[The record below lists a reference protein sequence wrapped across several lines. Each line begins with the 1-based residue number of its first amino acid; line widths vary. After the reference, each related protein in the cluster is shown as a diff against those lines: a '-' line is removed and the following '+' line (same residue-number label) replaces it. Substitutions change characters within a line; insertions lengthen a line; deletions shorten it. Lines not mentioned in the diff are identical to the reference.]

1 MLKLRQ
7 NRVLV
12 ATGAGILCALLFGIT
27 FLVTQSGKWR
37 WQGTSDS
44 QPQVQSRRSNNSA
57 VLPLVSLPPAQ
68 RLRQLQAIAQSFQSL
83 DSVRARFLLASDLI
97 QQKQGAKALSW
108 LVGLEQNYPVLAP
121 YVALRR
127 AQAYELMGDKTKA
140 SSAWQELLK
149 HYPKQPVAAQAL
161 FTLGVSS
168 PQYWQQAIAQF
179 PSHPRTLEIA
189 HNLLQQNP
197 HQPHLLVLLAKYAYD
212 QPETISLLNQ
222 LVSQSTIQ
230 LKPADWEAIGF
241 AYWENQVYAKA
252 GAAYAQAPRTSL
264 NLYRKARGFQ
274 LGKKRL
280 EAIAAYQ
287 QLVRDFPNAK
297 ETGLGLMH
305 LAQMSQ
311 TNNALIALNQVIS
324 QFPQQAG
331 AALVEKAKILE
342 ALKKQKSAA
351 EALQL
356 LLAKYSDSD
365 AAAEYRWK
373 IAQAKAATGDYQ
385 GACLWAQPIPRHNLK
400 SVLAPRASFWLGRWK
415 SQLGQQQDAI
425 AAFKYVLTKFPQSYY
440 AWRAATTLG
449 LDVGKFTNVG
459 QLTPQVEMPTERP
472 LLLTGSAALKELYQ
486 LGQDRDAWNLWQAES
501 QNRMQ
506 PTVAEQFTDGL
517 MRLMIGE
524 KQRGISQIT
533 SLEDRETP
541 REQAQY
547 QAIRQQSFYWQALYP
562 LPFFKE
568 VTTWSQQ
575 RQLNPLLVTALIR
588 QESEFNPEIR
598 SAAGALG
605 LMQMLP
611 ATAKWVAG
619 KTHLQQYNLE
629 NPNDNIQLGTW
640 FLDYTLQEY
649 DNDSMLAVASYNAG
663 TTNVTNW
670 LKQMGKSDPDVFVE
684 AIPFPE
690 TRNYVRQV
698 FGNYWNYLRLY
709 NPQASQMLVSYSAHK

>member
-7 NRVLV
+7 NRVFV
-12 ATGAGILCALLFGIT
+12 VTAAGLLCALIGII
-27 FLVTQSGKWR
+27 FLVTEFGKSL
-37 WQGTSDS
+37 WQETSDTQS
-44 QPQVQSRRSNNSA
+44 QAQRRWSNNSD
-57 VLPLVSLPPAQ
+57 VLSLVSLPPTQ
-68 RLRQLQAIAQSFQSL
+68 RLRQLQAIAQSSRSL
-83 DSVRARFLLASDLI
+83 NSFRARFLLASDLI

-108 LVGLEQNYPVLAP
+108 LADLEQYLVLAP

-127 AQAYELMGDKTKA
+127 AQAYEVMGNKAQA
-140 SSAWQELLK
+140 SSVWQELLR
-149 HYPKQPVAAQAL
+149 HYPKEPVAAQAL
-161 FTLGVSS
+161 FALGQTK
-168 PQYWQQAIAQF
+168 PQYWQQAVTQF
-179 PSHPRTLEIA
+179 PSHPLTLEIA
-189 HNLLQQNP
+189 RYLLKQNP
-197 HQPHLLVLLAKYAYD
+197 HQPQLLVLLAKYAYD
-212 QPETISLLNQ
+212 QPETILLLDH
-222 LVSQSTIQ
+222 LVSQSATQ

-252 GAAYAQAPRTSL
+252 GAAYAQAPRTAV
-264 NLYRKARGFQ
+264 NFYRKARGFQ
-274 LGKKRL
+274 LGKKRS
-280 EAIAAYQ
+280 EAIVAYQ
-287 QLVRDFPNAK
+287 QLAHDFPDAK

-311 TNNALIALNQVIS
+311 TKDALTALNQVIS
-324 QFPQQAG
+324 RFPQQAG

-342 ALKKQKSAA
+342 ALKSKKSAA

-356 LLAKYSDSD
+356 LLVKYGNSD

-373 IAQAKAATGDYQ
+373 VAQAKAATGDYQ

-400 SVLAPRASFWLGRWK
+400 SVLAPRAGFWLGEWK
-415 SQLGQQQDAI
+415 SQLGQERDAK
-425 AAFKYVLTKFPQSYY
+425 AAFKYVLAQFPQSYY

-449 LDVGKFTNVG
+449 LDVGTFTTVG

-472 LLLTGSAALKELYQ
+472 LLVTGSAALKELYQ
-486 LGQDRDAWNLWQAES
+486 LGQDRDVWNLWQAEFH
-501 QNRMQ
+501 NRMQ

-517 MRLMIGE
+517 MWLMIGE
-524 KQRGISQIT
+524 NRRGISKIA

-541 REQAQY
+541 TEQAQY
-547 QAIRQQSFYWQALYP
+547 QAIRQQSVYWHALYP

-588 QESEFNPEIR
+588 QESGFDPEIR
-598 SAAGALG
+598 SNAGALG

-640 FLDYTLQEY
+640 FLDYTLQEF

-663 TTNVTNW
+663 TTNVSNW
-670 LKQMGKSDPDVFVE
+670 LVQIGKSDPDMFVE

-709 NPQASQMLVSYSAHK
+709 NPQASQMLVSYSAH